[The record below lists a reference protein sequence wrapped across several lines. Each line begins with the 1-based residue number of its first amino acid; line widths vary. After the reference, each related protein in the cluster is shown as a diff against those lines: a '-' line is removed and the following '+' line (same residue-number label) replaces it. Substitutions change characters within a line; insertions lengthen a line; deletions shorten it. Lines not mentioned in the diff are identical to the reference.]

1 MRIGEHPIL
10 TFPPRR
16 KVTFYFEGR
25 LLEGY
30 EGEPIAAALH
40 AAGIRVLRESPV
52 LGRPRGFFC
61 AVGNCSSCLM
71 VVDGEP
77 NVRVCVEKLREGMRV
92 ERQVGKGDLLGAG
105 ARKAGRP
112 AAGGAIVGPQ
122 GCYPGGYAGG
132 AGPAEDGG
140 GGGSA

>member
-1 MRIGEHPIL
+1 MTPVQENTRVGEHPIL
-10 TFPPRR
+10 TFTARR
-16 KVTFYFEGR
+16 KVTFFFEGQP
-25 LLEGY
+25 LEGY

-71 VVDGEP
+71 VVDGMP

-92 ERQVGKGDLLGAG
+92 ERQVGKGNLLAGLGAG
-105 ARKAGRP
+105 SVGHRAV
-112 AAGGAIVGPQ
+112 GGEAD
-122 GCYPGGYAGG
+122 A
-132 AGPAEDGG
+132 
-140 GGGSA
+140 